1 MEPTLKSKKFDNAL
15 LRVGVND
22 VLNDENQDSVKNLL
36 DNSKQIGLKC
46 RSSGFK
52 RVLISGIVVKNK
64 LTSA

>member
-22 VLNDENQDSVKNLL
+22 VLNDKSQDSVKDLL
-36 DNSKQIGLKC
+36 DSSKQIGLKC
-46 RSSGFK
+46 KSSGFK

-64 LTSA
+64 LASA